1 MRCVLRLNMYKKI
14 ILLCLTVALL
24 TSCISVS
31 VDSETSTPVK
41 QNFVTATLPPTKPGF
56 VPATLTPSPEVTLAP
71 TLAVTAPPNCTNSA
85 VLLRDVTIPD
95 NTQMRAGETFTKT
108 WEFLNNGTCP
118 WIGYVLKFAA
128 GDQMNAPLSAPIP
141 DTAPKDKVQA
151 SVELTA
157 PSSDGTF
164 TGYFTINDTTGKDV
178 PIGIEKTFWVKIN
191 VGVVTT
197 QATSASNSANT
208 PFMPAGGNSNCSYSQ
223 NAGYVSEVISLINQA
238 RANASLP
245 TLTVNS
251 QLTIAAQGHSA
262 DMACNNFLG
271 HTGSD
276 GSYLT
281 DRIRRTGYPGGSEII
296 AIGTPQNAMDQ
307 WRADPGHWDFV
318 LNPYITEIGVGYAYY
333 ANSDFGGYITVDMGG
348 Q

>member
-1 MRCVLRLNMYKKI
+1 MSKKI
-14 ILLCLTVALL
+14 IFLFLL
-24 TSCISVS
+24 TNLLTACIGISTNSV
-31 VDSETSTPVK
+31 TPTPVES
-41 QNFVTATLPPTKPGF
+41 NFVTATLVPTKSGF
-56 VPATLTPSPEVTLAP
+56 VPATLTPTPENTLVP
-71 TLAVTAPPNCTNSA
+71 TLDVTAAADCKDSA
-85 VLLRDVTIPD
+85 ILLKDVTIPD
-95 NTQMRAGETFTKT
+95 NTQMQAGEKFTKT
-108 WEFLNNGTCP
+108 WEFQNNGTCP
-118 WIGYVLKFAA
+118 WVNYTVKFSF

-141 DTAPKDKVQA
+141 DTAPKKNAQV

-157 PSSDGTF
+157 PTSNGAF
-164 TGYFTINDTTGKDV
+164 TGNFTLNDTSGKEL

-208 PFMPAGGNSNCSYSQ
+208 PFVPAGGNSNCAYSQ

-251 QLTIAAQGHSA
+251 NLTIAAQGHSA

-281 DRIRRTGYPGGSEII
+281 DRIMRTGYPGGSEII

-307 WRADPGHWDFV
+307 WRADQGHWDFV

-333 ANSDFGGYITVDMGG
+333 ENSDFGGYITVDMGS

>member
-1 MRCVLRLNMYKKI
+1 MYKKI
-14 ILLCLTVALL
+14 IPFFLITTLL

-31 VDSETSTPVK
+31 VDSKTPTPVK

-56 VPATLTPSPEVTLAP
+56 VPATLTPSPEATVPP
-71 TLAVTAPPNCTNSA
+71 TLAITAPANCTISA

-95 NTQMRAGETFTKT
+95 NTQINAGEKFTKT

-118 WIGYVLKFAA
+118 WVNYTLKFSA
-128 GDQMNAPLSAPIP
+128 GDQMNAPLSAPIA
-141 DTAPKDKVQA
+141 DTAPKDKVQV

-164 TGYFTINDTTGKDV
+164 TGYFTLNDAAGKEV
-178 PIGIEKTFWVKIN
+178 PIGTEKTFWVKIV
-191 VGVVTT
+191 VGDSTV
-197 QATSASNSANT
+197 QATSASGSANT
-208 PFMPAGGNSNCSYSQ
+208 PSVPVGGNSNCSYSQ
-223 NAGYVSEVISLINQA
+223 NAGYVSEIISLINQA
-238 RANASLP
+238 RASANLS

-296 AIGTPQNAMDQ
+296 AIGTPQNAIDQ

-318 LNPYITEIGVGYAYY
+318 LNPAITEIGVGYAYY
-333 ANSDFGGYITVDMGG
+333 ANSDFGGYITVDMGA